1 MKITHLLP
9 ILLPKHAA
17 SEALSQDIAALQQA
31 YGGAVISLNPNA
43 RLPLPLPRLLFGFH
57 LLRSLRQQ
65 AAATDLYH
73 FWSPDLFAYPVL
85 RWLPRPCVLSLTG
98 SAGTRRPAAGYLRR
112 FARVVVQDEATAAQ
126 LRTWGAEAAVVQPG
140 VDLARFTCTPPPSCG
155 DFHLLMA
162 SAPWTPAQFRTKG
175 VDALLAAAQRNP
187 RLRLTFLWRGVLA
200 EEMARRVAAAGV
212 QEQVQVIDAV
222 VDVNQVLA
230 GVHAA
235 VVLAE
240 TGSIVKAYPHSLLDA
255 LAAGRPVMVSCAIP
269 MADYVARTGCGV
281 VVDAV
286 TPEAVAAALA
296 TLMQEYAAR
305 QAAAGEVGRRDF
317 SQQAMVAA
325 MGAIYQEVLSTR
337 RKAE

>member
-17 SEALSQDIAALQQA
+17 SEALSQDIDALRQA
-31 YGGAVISLNPNA
+31 YGGEVISLNPNA
-43 RLPLPLPRLLFGFH
+43 RLPIPLPRLLFGFH
-57 LLRSLRQQ
+57 LLGRLRRM
-65 AAATDLYH
+65 AAATDLFH

-98 SAGTRRPAAGYLRR
+98 EAGTRRPAAGYLAR
-112 FARVVVQDEATAAQ
+112 FARVVVQDEATAAR
-126 LRTWGAEAAVVQPG
+126 LREWGAAPAVVRPG
-140 VDLARFTCTPPPSCG
+140 VDLARFTYSPPPATG

-200 EEMARRVAAAGV
+200 EEMAQRVAAAGV
-212 QEQVQVIDAV
+212 AGQVQVIDAV

-255 LAAGRPVMVSCAIP
+255 LAAGRPVLVSRAIP
-269 MADYVARTGCGV
+269 MAAYVAQTGCGV
-281 VVDAV
+281 VVEAV
-286 TPEAVAAALA
+286 TPEAVGAALA
-296 TLMQEYAAR
+296 TLAQEYTAR
-305 QAAAGEVGRRDF
+305 QSAACAVGRRDF